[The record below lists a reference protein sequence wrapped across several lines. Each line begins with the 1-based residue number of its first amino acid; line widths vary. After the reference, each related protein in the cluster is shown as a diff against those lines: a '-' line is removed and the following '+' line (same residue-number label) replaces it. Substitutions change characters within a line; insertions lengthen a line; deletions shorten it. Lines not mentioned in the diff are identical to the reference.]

1 MQYTAERGG
10 RGSVEREGVRG
21 CGKGEGLF
29 RVAFLC
35 FAAGEVF
42 TCAVFKYS
50 FLYSSL
56 F

>member
-1 MQYTAERGG
+1 MG
-10 RGSVEREGVRG
+10 RGCSERSI
-21 CGKGEGLF
+21 LYI
-29 RVAFLC
+29 AFLC